1 MPLIGGEGPVG
12 LIVVPSRELAQ
23 QIFDVIQVVRETFVC
38 GILIAIV

>member
-23 QIFDVIQVVRETFVC
+23 QIFDVVQVAMETFVR
-38 GILIAIV
+38 GIRV